1 MQAGMVHV
9 NDSTVVS
16 TSGTAPS
23 GGVKMS
29 GFAKES
35 GKFSVDVYSELKWV
49 TLQYADKKR

>member
-16 TSGTAPS
+16 TSGTPHS

-29 GFAKES
+29 GFGKES
-35 GKFSVDVYSELKWV
+35 GKFFVDVYSNLK
-49 TLQYADKKR
+49 